1 MESPIVRAVTSE
13 ESIAKVVLHSVPDRP
28 GIAARVLRTLADQ
41 NVNIDMIIQSMRSG
55 EVNTMAFTVH
65 RADLVNLNREI
76 LKKRSDALEITIEEA
91 IAKVSIVGINLTSS
105 PAIAATLFDTL
116 ANEGI
121 NIDMISASNSRIS
134 VVIDSQK
141 SAIAVKAIH
150 SAFSLEE
157 IE

>member
-1 MESPIVRAVTSE
+1 
-13 ESIAKVVLHSVPDRP
+13 
-28 GIAARVLRTLADQ
+28 
-41 NVNIDMIIQSMRSG
+41 
-55 EVNTMAFTVH
+55 MAFTVH